1 LHYKKGDLPEAEHA
15 SLHTL
20 ALPIYPELSDD
31 QIEYVVEK
39 IKAFYLK
46 KN

>member
-1 LHYKKGDLPEAEHA
+1 
-15 SLHTL
+15 LHTV

-39 IKAFYLK
+39 VKAFYLK
-46 KN
+46 NA